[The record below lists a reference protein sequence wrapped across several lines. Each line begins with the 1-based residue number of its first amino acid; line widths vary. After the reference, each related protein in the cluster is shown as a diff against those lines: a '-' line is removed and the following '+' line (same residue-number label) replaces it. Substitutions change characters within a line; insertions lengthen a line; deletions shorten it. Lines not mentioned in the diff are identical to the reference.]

1 MDKWKDPNTQP
12 GQKQQ
17 PQQQQQPCKQPAGGD
32 KNNPKHHKD
41 GGCGCK

>member
-1 MDKWKDPNTQP
+1 MDKWKDSNAQP

-17 PQQQQQPCKQPAGGD
+17 PQQQQPCKQPAGGD
-32 KNNPKHHKD
+32 KSNQKQHKD